1 VAIRHGFCMAD
12 DVFIGHHTFGV
23 WLENSIC
30 WLLNK
35 RIFWLFLVV
44 YIGSHIDG
52 SSKQRAICDGSV
64 GVIRNSTIVLTFPPA
79 LPAVAREAQA
89 VLGHICTFS
98 ALDIYINTAIML
110 I

>member
-1 VAIRHGFCMAD
+1 MAD

-35 RIFWLFLVV
+35 RICWLFLVV